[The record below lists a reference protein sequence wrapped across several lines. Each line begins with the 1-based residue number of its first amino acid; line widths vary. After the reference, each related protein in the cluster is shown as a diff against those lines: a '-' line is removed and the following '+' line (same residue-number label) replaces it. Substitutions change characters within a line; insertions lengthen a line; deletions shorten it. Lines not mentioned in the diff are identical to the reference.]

1 MKKGKSRWATFSVRD
16 VSAVE
21 KEYLLKKRSFKT
33 HPTGEMPDDLE
44 QTKFGL
50 ALSGGGIRSATINVG
65 FLQALNEC
73 RILEKADYLSTVS
86 GGGYTG
92 AYVQGTLKY
101 TKSYNALFVSEH
113 IERLRK
119 VASKYMSPNGF
130 TGTMILI
137 WSYLASLLF
146 SLVNP
151 AIFVA
156 IGYLFWNLFTD
167 IFTIDWNALNPLMIK
182 STVIFLYG
190 FGGLMAFHFLYN
202 VWDKYNLDAS
212 KQLVRIELA
221 VLALGGLVA
230 SAVLLWHIRLHQ
242 APLEPDFW
250 LKAALMTGLFTL
262 GFFTNPDAFSFS
274 RFYRKQLA
282 DAFLYFSGSYRNAR
296 LCDLILPDSDKP
308 EDFLAPYPL
317 INTCLNLEAG
327 NGDDKFLGTQTQDYF
342 LLSPLYCG
350 AKLTSYIATGKH
362 REYRRLTLPAATSI
376 SAAAVNSSMGVY
388 SSKGLGLLI
397 TLLNARLGAW
407 MPNPLQNL
415 RRVWWPVYFLRDL
428 LSDNKGS
435 DKAMINISDGG
446 HIENLAAFE
455 LLRRHCRLIICMDAG
470 EDGNY
475 AFEDLYNLIRRC
487 RNELGLE
494 IRFREGNDPET
505 IIKPARTYGYSRQR
519 FAVADVLQWWENVK
533 IIDPATQTEHSEIV
547 NFEQPRKIGTFV
559 YVKSSVTAPVGMPN
573 LADIDRLRSAVYR
586 YKLYQHRFPH
596 DSTSDQFYDPI
607 QWEAYYQLGYY
618 LALDVLGLPETGA
631 VKWEDLEGN
640 PLLSRKQ
647 LFDFFD
653 NRGAGEKSALSDLL
667 HLPA

>member
-1 MKKGKSRWATFSVRD
+1 MKQRKTRWVTFSVRE
-16 VSAVE
+16 VSARE
-21 KEYLLKKRSFKT
+21 KEYLLKRRSFEKPSPAET
-33 HPTGEMPDDLE
+33 PADLE

-65 FLQALNEC
+65 FLKALNEC

-92 AYVQGTLKY
+92 AYVQGTLKQS
-101 TKSYNALFVSEH
+101 KSFKSLFVPEH
-113 IERLRK
+113 IERFRK
-119 VASKYMSPNGF
+119 VASKYMSPDGF
-130 TGTMILI
+130 TGTMVLI
-137 WSYLASLLF
+137 WSFLTGLLF

-156 IGYLFWNLFTD
+156 IGYLCWNLFTD
-167 IFTIDWNALNPLMIK
+167 IFIIDWNALSPLLNKGAIA
-182 STVIFLYG
+182 FLYG
-190 FGGLMAFHFLYN
+190 FGGLLAFHFLYN
-202 VWDKYNLDAS
+202 VGDKYNLDAS
-212 KQLVRIELA
+212 KKLVRIELSF
-221 VLALGGLVA
+221 LALGGLA
-230 SAVLLWHIRLHQ
+230 ALGALLLHIRLHV

-250 LKAALMTGLFTL
+250 LKAALMTGLFIL

-282 DAFLYFSGSYRNAR
+282 DAFLAFSGPYRNAR
-296 LCDLILPDSDKP
+296 LCDLVDPGSQ
-308 EDFLAPYPL
+308 ESGHFLAPYPL
-317 INTCLNLEAG
+317 INTCLNLEDG
-327 NGDDKFLGTQTQDYF
+327 SGDDRFQGTRTQDYF

-350 AKLTSYIATGKH
+350 AKLTGYISTGGH

-397 TLLNARLGAW
+397 TLFNARLGAW
-407 MPNPLQNL
+407 MPNPLRNL

-428 LSDNKGS
+428 LSDKGT

-446 HIENLAAFE
+446 HIENTAAFE
-455 LLRRHCRLIICMDAG
+455 LLRRHCRLVICMDAG
-470 EDGNY
+470 EDSNY
-475 AFEDLYNLIRRC
+475 TFEDLYNLIRRC

-494 IRFREGNDPET
+494 IRFRDGHDPED
-505 IIKPARTYGYSRQR
+505 IIRPGRTYGYSRQR
-519 FAVADVLQWWENVK
+519 FAIADVLQWWESQK
-533 IIDPATQTEHSEIV
+533 ITDPLTQIEHSEIV

-559 YVKSSVTAPVGMPN
+559 YVKSSITAPVGMPD
-573 LADIDRLRSAVYR
+573 LTTSDALKSAVYR

-618 LALDVLGLPETGA
+618 LALDMLGLHDTGEGA
-631 VKWEDLEGN
+631 WEDPEGN

-653 NRGAGEKSALSDLL
+653 DPGNRRLS
-667 HLPA
+667 PSF